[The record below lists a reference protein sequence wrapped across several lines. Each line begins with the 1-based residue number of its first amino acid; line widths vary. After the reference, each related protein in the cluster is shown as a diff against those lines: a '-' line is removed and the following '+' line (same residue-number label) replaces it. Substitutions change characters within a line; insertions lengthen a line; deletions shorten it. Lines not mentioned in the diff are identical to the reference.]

1 MARRLIAALCLA
13 TLAAPQR
20 SRALP
25 SFDKKEDED
34 QRITVTF
41 EGVDGS
47 LLENVRALSSLHRL
61 SASKEL
67 DSEMVGR
74 LVQRAPAEARTAL
87 RPFGYYE
94 PRVTTEFEE
103 VDGRWLARVK
113 IEPGTPVMLVDQQ
126 VEITGSGRDE
136 PFMRAGPRAIA
147 AAHRGATE
155 PFSLRPA
162 ERRAAACGARPWLS
176 RRRFHARRA
185 PRRSGDAHAPART

>member
-1 MARRLIAALCLA
+1 MARRFIAALCLA
-13 TLAAPQR
+13 TLAAPQAFG
-20 SRALP
+20 ALP

-34 QRITVTF
+34 QRINVTF

-94 PRVTTEFEE
+94 PRVTTR
-103 VDGRWLARVK
+103 VRGGRWPLAC
-113 IEPGTPVMLVDQQ
+113 PGKDRAGNASDAGRTA
-126 VEITGSGRDE
+126 GRDHGHR
-136 PFMRAGPRAIA
+136 PRRAIHAPGPRAIA
-147 AAHRGATE
+147 AAHGRTTE
-155 PFSLRPA
+155 PCRLRPA
-162 ERRAAACGARPWLS
+162 EGRAAACGARPRIS
-176 RRRFHARRA
+176 RRRCSRA
-185 PRRSGDAHAPART
+185 ASSSSTRQRTPPARM

>member
-13 TLAAPQR
+13 TLAAPAAFA
-20 SRALP
+20 ALP

-126 VEITGSGRDE
+126 VEITGTGRDE
-136 PFMRAGPRAIA
+136 PFMRQALARSP
-147 AAHRGATE
+147 
-155 PFSLRPA
+155 LRTG
-162 ERRAAACGARPWLS
+162 ERLSHSAYDQLKGELLRAALGHGYLDAGFTRGELLVDPGNA
-176 RRRFHARRA
+176 HAR
-185 PRRSGDAHAPART
+185 ART